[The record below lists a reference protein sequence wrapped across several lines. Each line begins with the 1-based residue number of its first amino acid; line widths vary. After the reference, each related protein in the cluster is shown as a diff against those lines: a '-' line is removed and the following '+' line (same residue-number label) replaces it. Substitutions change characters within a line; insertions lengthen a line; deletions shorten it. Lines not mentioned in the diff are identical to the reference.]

1 MFDLNKKVLD
11 EAFTLLSLNT
21 NRFLINKQLLLSC
34 MEATK
39 AEQKRLKQT
48 AMVWLMQK

>member
-1 MFDLNKKVLD
+1 
-11 EAFTLLSLNT
+11 
-21 NRFLINKQLLLSC
+21 

-48 AMVWLMQK
+48 AMVWLMQKWKQKKQVITFSTYTQATDHVVWVGHCDYAWED